1 MQEREGAEN
10 QETDNAQPMTFQEK
24 QRLSF
29 NINRLAG
36 SDLAEIINIIQS
48 REPRLSE
55 NPDEVELDF
64 ETLQPRTLRELETFV
79 FLRLGQSYYDPIAE
93 DSDVEASLD
102 DEDAQDEDLCS
113 TNDKPSRNGQ
123 SEP

>member
-1 MQEREGAEN
+1 ML
-10 QETDNAQPMTFQEK
+10 PYF
-24 QRLSF
+24 
-29 NINRLAG
+29 AG

-79 FLRLGQSYYDPIAE
+79 FLRLGQSY
-93 DSDVEASLD
+93 
-102 DEDAQDEDLCS
+102 C
-113 TNDKPSRNGQ
+113 KF
-123 SEP
+123 